1 MRKLSIKR
9 KLLIYNI
16 IIQLLILVAFS
27 FSLYKTLQISTL
39 DKVESTLKV
48 IVLDI
53 VDDIIEHKEEIEE
66 RAFDEEREYRFEP
79 LYIRLLQIDD
89 GFKVIQ
95 ETNFG
100 LTLHN
105 DVQKLKTL
113 KEDVIYFEEYET
125 ILVSRLRFL
134 MDEKEYVLEVA
145 TNHDYLNSTMENL
158 FYILLFIVPIILIF
172 SIIGGYFLIYKSLL
186 PIEMMLKNLKQIGAS
201 SLSKRLET
209 SNNNDEIDQLTHEIN
224 SLLTRLEIS
233 FEKISQFS
241 SDASHELKTPLTII
255 RGEIEVA
262 LRKERTPQEYTQSL
276 QSCLDEILIIQQTV
290 DDLLFL
296 AKNESDLHYDEIIY
310 LDEISLEAIKELSC
324 LAELKKVELKSD
336 IKMPLQVLGHSK
348 LLKIALKNLLKN
360 AINFSFENQKVIVKN
375 YSDDAFIY
383 IEVQDRGIGIKKE
396 EQSKIFEKFYRTD
409 KSRNKDSGGTGLGMA
424 IVEKIVQIHEASIE
438 VYSEENQGTTMTI
451 KFKKPKEDA

>member
-16 IIQLLILVAFS
+16 IIQLLILIAFS

-53 VDDIIEHKEEIEE
+53 LDDVIEHKEEIEQ
-66 RAFDEEREYRFEP
+66 RAFDEEKEYRFEP
-79 LYIRLLQIDD
+79 LHIRLAQIDEA
-89 GFKVIQ
+89 FKVIQ

-105 DVQKLKTL
+105 DLEKLKAL
-113 KEDVIYFEEYET
+113 KQDVIYFEEYET
-125 ILVSRLRFL
+125 VLVSRIRFV
-134 MDEKEYVLEVA
+134 MDEKNYVIEVA
-145 TNHDYLNSTMENL
+145 TNYDYLNSTMENL

-186 PIEMMLKNLKQIGAS
+186 PIEMMLKNLKQISAS

-209 SNNNDEIDQLTHEIN
+209 SNNNDEIDQLAHEIN

-262 LRKERTPQEYTQSL
+262 LRKERTPQEYIQTL
-276 QSCLDEILIIQQTV
+276 QSSLDEILIIQQTV

-296 AKNESDLHYDEIIY
+296 AKNESDLHHDEIIY
-310 LDEISLEAIKELSC
+310 LDEISLDAIKELHP
-324 LAELKKVELKSD
+324 LAEIKKVKVEAN
-336 IKMPLQVLGHSK
+336 IQTPLQVFGHSK

-360 AINFSFENQKVIVKN
+360 AINFSFEYQKVIVKN
-375 YSDDAFIY
+375 YSDEAFIY
-383 IEVQDRGIGIKKE
+383 LEVQDFGIGIKKE
-396 EQSKIFEKFYRTD
+396 EQKKIFEKFYRTD

-424 IVEKIVQIHEASIE
+424 IVEKIIHIHEASIE
-438 VYSEENQGTTMTI
+438 VKSEENKGTTMTI
-451 KFKKPKEDA
+451 KFKKAKEDA

>member
-16 IIQLLILVAFS
+16 IIQLLILIAFS

-53 VDDIIEHKEEIEE
+53 LDDVIEHKEEIEQ
-66 RAFDEEREYRFEP
+66 RAFDEEKEYRFEP
-79 LYIRLLQIDD
+79 LHIRLAQIDE

-105 DVQKLKTL
+105 DLEKLKAL
-113 KEDVIYFEEYET
+113 KQDVIYFEEYET
-125 ILVSRLRFL
+125 ILVSRIRFV
-134 MDEKEYVLEVA
+134 MDEKNYVIEVA
-145 TNHDYLNSTMENL
+145 TNYDYLNSTMENL

-186 PIEMMLKNLKQIGAS
+186 PIEMMLKNLKQISAS

-209 SNNNDEIDQLTHEIN
+209 SNNNDEIDQLAHEIN

-262 LRKERTPQEYTQSL
+262 LRKERTPQEYIQTL
-276 QSCLDEILIIQQTV
+276 QSSLDEILIIQQTV

-310 LDEISLEAIKELSC
+310 LDEISLESIKELSC
-324 LAELKKVELKSD
+324 LAELKKVELEAD
-336 IKMPLQVLGHSK
+336 IKMPLQVFGHSK

-375 YSDDAFIY
+375 YSDEAFIY
-383 IEVQDRGIGIKKE
+383 LEVEDFGIGIKKE
-396 EQSKIFEKFYRTD
+396 EQKKIFEKFYRTD

-424 IVEKIVQIHEASIE
+424 IVEKIIHIHEASIE
-438 VYSEENQGTTMTI
+438 VKSEENKGTTMTI
-451 KFKKPKEDA
+451 KFKKAKEDA